1 MPCQPHTHRIVNM
14 IRRLISTA
22 TVALA
27 LPALIL
33 AGGAQAKTIP
43 KKEKPAAAGK
53 IPDKGKPGDKNKPDL
68 VATTGDWSVYVS
80 KGEKAKTCYALA
92 QPKDRLPASLK
103 RDPAYIFISTRPAEN
118 LKNEVSVI
126 MGFGVKDGSVTPAEI
141 GDESFDML
149 GKGSNAWVKN
159 PAEEPKFVAALRK
172 GSKLVLKMPSAKGN
186 VTTDHYSLSGLGQA
200 LDRVAKECQ

>member
-1 MPCQPHTHRIVNM
+1 MN
-14 IRRLISTA
+14 RRFIPAAVL
-22 TVALA
+22 ALA
-27 LPALIL
+27 LSGPML
-33 AGGAQAKTIP
+33 ASGAHAKTTP
-43 KKEKPAAAGK
+43 KKEKPVAAGK
-53 IPDKGKPGDKNKPDL
+53 TTDKGKPGDKSKPDL

-80 KGEKAKTCYALA
+80 KGDKNRTCYALA
-92 QPKDRLPASLK
+92 QPKDRLPAALK
-103 RDPAYIFISTRPAEN
+103 RDPAYIFISTRPGEN
-118 LKNEVSVI
+118 LKNEVSII
-126 MGFGVKDGSVTPAEI
+126 MGFAVKDGSVTPAEI

-172 GSKLVLKMPSAKGN
+172 GSKLVIKMPSAKGN